1 MSPTDTI
8 AAVASGWGHSHW
20 GLIRLSG
27 PQTPDLVRSLVIP
40 GAADPGAAAWSVRA
54 ADFRL
59 SDRHALPC
67 RLMTYAAP
75 RSFTGEPV
83 AELLVPGNPI
93 ILERVMARLT
103 EHPGVREAEP
113 GEFSA
118 RAYLNGKLTLEQAE
132 GLAAAIA
139 AGSAA
144 QLAEAEALR
153 SGQTGARRRAW
164 CDRLAALLA
173 LVEAGIDFTD
183 QEDVVPIAPVRLSAG
198 LQDLLDEVTASLGGR
213 RGEEHARHLPRVALV
228 GPPNAGKSTL
238 FNALLGRRRA
248 IESPVA
254 GATRDVIAEPMTLD
268 RPDRVVE
275 LLDLPGLDAGLANR
289 SEIDRASQEHAR
301 QAIDTA
307 DVLIEC
313 RPPRPRGTGDRARVS
328 GDAASPPVPHRP
340 GQPVIR
346 VRTMADLPE
355 SGPSDTSVSV
365 CALDGWNLD
374 VLRRAIADAIF
385 QSADASGA
393 GVFLLPRHRRALA
406 ESAAHLRAALEVID
420 PGARAL
426 ANPEMVA
433 GEMRLALDALA
444 ELTGQISPDDIIG
457 RVFATFCIGK

>member
-8 AAVASGWGHSHW
+8 AAVASGWGHSRW

-27 PQTPDLVRSLVIP
+27 PQTPDILRSLVIHA
-40 GAADPGAAAWSVRA
+40 GADPAAAGWSVRDA
-54 ADFRL
+54 AFRL
-59 SDRHALPC
+59 DDRHALPC
-67 RLMTYAAP
+67 RVMSYPAP

-103 EHPGVREAEP
+103 AHPGVREADP

-118 RAYLNGKLTLEQAE
+118 RAYFNGKLTLEQAE

-144 QLAEAEALR
+144 QLKEAEALR

-164 CDRLAALLA
+164 CDRMAELLA

-183 QEDVVPIAPVRLSAG
+183 QEDVVPIAPLRLSAG
-198 LQDLLDEVTASLGGR
+198 LQDLLVEVTASLGGR
-213 RGEEHARHLPRVALV
+213 RGEEQTRHLPRVALV

-248 IESPVA
+248 VESPIA
-254 GATRDVIAEPMTLD
+254 GTTRDVIAETLVLD
-268 RPDRVVE
+268 PPDRVVE
-275 LLDLPGLDAGLANR
+275 LLDLPGLDAGLAAR
-289 SEIDRASQEHAR
+289 GGIDRAAQDHAR
-301 QAIDTA
+301 KAVDTA
-307 DVLIEC
+307 DALIEC
-313 RPPRPRGTGDRARVS
+313 RPPRPGGSGDSAGVS
-328 GDAASPPVPHRP
+328 GGAASPPIPHRA

-355 SGPSDTSVSV
+355 SGSSDASVSV

-374 VLRRAIADAIF
+374 VLRRAVADAIF
-385 QSADASGA
+385 QTADGSGA

-406 ESAAHLRAALEVID
+406 EAAAHLRAAINLVD
-420 PGARAL
+420 PDAPAL

-444 ELTGQISPDDIIG
+444 DLTGHISPDDIIG